1 MLAERHQL
9 QQIRQ
14 QELEAEETQR
24 LHKLDAEETRRR
36 EELEQWLQ
44 TEADLQRQLELDAQQ
59 AAIELQR
66 QEVVQWKLR

>member
-24 LHKLDAEETRRR
+24 LHELDAEETRRE
-36 EELEQWLQ
+36 EELEQQLQ

-59 AAIELQR
+59 AAVKLQR
-66 QEVVQWKLR
+66 QEAVQWELR